1 MHFCVFDKMLQKY
14 LSFLNL
20 NQLSPAKMTDIFGAT
35 QQTFWPFLFCQ
46 SNVLLSRS
54 SLIFN
59 SLPTVYTAWTESCLS
74 KLFLILTRAKENW
87 TLITMILA
95 AEIETE
101 QLCEKW
107 RLICHRRH
115 LMASQT
121 LILPHLR
128 IACQPTVVVTSL

>member
-1 MHFCVFDKMLQKY
+1 
-14 LSFLNL
+14 
-20 NQLSPAKMTDIFGAT
+20 
-35 QQTFWPFLFCQ
+35 
-46 SNVLLSRS
+46 
-54 SLIFN
+54 
-59 SLPTVYTAWTESCLS
+59 
-74 KLFLILTRAKENW
+74 
-87 TLITMILA
+87 MILA

-128 IACQPTVVVTSL
+128 IACQPTVVVTSLYHNGVKLFLEKYFKKFLGGEVSMSVTPLNGACEKLAYIFHIVVQFQFQLLKSW